1 MRTLIAALALGLTMA
16 GPLAAQ
22 AGGDRW
28 QIQLENGEYIW
39 DIRLVRLSADTL
51 VFRQADT
58 LGYAMIANIVE
69 LRLLQKT
76 TVHPDGDDRQAET
89 MAALMGG
96 NDEVYD
102 LRTQDFATRLRTIQQ
117 LLLVHPPGT

>member
-1 MRTLIAALALGLTMA
+1 MRTLVAAVLLGLGLA
-16 GPLAAQ
+16 APLAAQ

-28 QIQLENGEYIW
+28 QIQRENGDYIW
-39 DIRLVRLSADTL
+39 DIRLVKLSADTL

-58 LGYAMIANIVE
+58 LGHVTVADIAE

-76 TVHPDGDDRQAET
+76 TVHPDGGDRQAET
-89 MAALMGG
+89 MAALMGS